1 MNPESPLVECLRNL
15 AATVRQRGI
24 GSSALAMLPIEQ
36 LADEAPVPEPLL
48 LLFNANMS
56 PEATAELL
64 ERAALR
70 RSGQPA
76 PVVDGAPE
84 DMVARLDSAVEMV
97 AAHLEQV
104 LSQAEPA
111 AGTETDAGQPNTGR
125 TSANGSHKKGR

>member
-1 MNPESPLVECLRNL
+1 MNSDAPLVECLRNL

-24 GSSALAMLPIEQ
+24 GSTALAMLPIEQ
-36 LADEAPVPEPLL
+36 LADDAPVPEPLL

-76 PVVDGAPE
+76 PTVEGAPE
-84 DMVARLDSAVEMV
+84 EMVARLDTAVEMV
-97 AAHLEQV
+97 AEHLQQV
-104 LSQAEPA
+104 LSQAELNS
-111 AGTETDAGQPNTGR
+111 GKQTGR
-125 TSANGSHKKGR
+125 GPSVNGSHKKAR